1 MVPTLPLDAG
11 RMAWWLSAW
20 LRGDASPDDVRGAV
34 VGEDAAHDVAGLPGV
49 EGTTPLVLALGAF
62 RRLGARS
69 AGLALPVAGDPCGLG
84 GPREFNTASLDTGES
99 VVLEGAE
106 WGMVPHRAGAG
117 VVWQVLPA
125 GRRPLTD
132 LGEADRALR
141 AAMLQ
146 TVDALVEL
154 DVARWRPEVADE
166 LMDLRHVPTYAVPP
180 GTPSDAGSLAGRGI
194 QAIGI
199 VDLALE
205 DEGGSVTAQE
215 RMQRED
221 ALRPL
226 ERAAR
231 AAVVAACSPEVWPPQ
246 VSAHAP

>member
-1 MVPTLPLDAG
+1 MVPALPLDSG

-20 LRGDASPDDVRGAV
+20 LRGDASPDDVRSAV
-34 VGEDAAHDVAGLPGV
+34 VADDAAHDVAGLPDV
-49 EGTTPLVLALGAF
+49 EGTTPLVLALGAV

-69 AGLALPVAGDPCGLG
+69 AGLALPVAGDLCGLG
-84 GPREFNTASLDTGES
+84 GPRTFNTASLESGEA

-106 WGMVPHRAGAG
+106 WGLVPHRAGAG

-141 AAMLQ
+141 AAMLE
-146 TVDALVEL
+146 TVEALVEL

-166 LMDLRHVPTYAVPP
+166 LMDLRHVPTYAAPP
-180 GTPSDAGSLAGRGI
+180 GTPDAARALVARGL
-194 QAIGI
+194 QALDI

-205 DEGGSVTAQE
+205 DEGGSVTALE
-215 RMQRED
+215 RMGRED

-231 AAVVAACSPEVWPPQ
+231 VAVVAACSPEVWPPG
-246 VSAHAP
+246 